1 MKVDVIR
8 VSRGSTRYIGNNANH
23 NQYQNNEK

>member
-8 VSRGSTRYIGNNANH
+8 VSRGTRYIGNNANH